1 MKRNLQLMTNNPIN
15 GICLVNKPSG
25 ITSHDVVYKARKIF
39 KTKAIGHTGT
49 LDPLASGLLILTI
62 ENANKLSNYL
72 MDGEKGYEAQIK
84 IGIETDTFDRTGKTI
99 SEKDFSKITEDKLK
113 SEILNLQGKLTLKV
127 PSFSAVKVDGKKL
140 YELARNNEEVPVVIR
155 EMDFHG
161 VEIIKMDL
169 PFVTVNFKCSKGAYV
184 RSWIQ
189 ELGQKLGTGAT
200 MWELKRDFN
209 APYEISQSIEL
220 EGNTLEEIL
229 ASDAFIPFEKT
240 LSNWPRLTVNEKELG
255 LLKNGCLAR
264 SLENTALKAIKATE
278 TLPKGIFIVD
288 PETEKVIS
296 FLEVLG
302 PFQIKIK
309 KVFVVDSNL
318 DSSQKQE

>member
-1 MKRNLQLMTNNPIN
+1 MNNPIN

-84 IGIETDTFDRTGKTI
+84 IGIETDSYDRTGKVV
-99 SEKDFSKITEDKLK
+99 SEKDFSSITPEKLK
-113 SEILNLQGKLTLKV
+113 SEILNLQGLLKLKV
-127 PSFSAVKVDGKKL
+127 PSFSAVKVDGQKL
-140 YELARNNEEVPVVIR
+140 YEMARKNEEVPVVER
-155 EMDFHG
+155 EMNFHG
-161 VEIIKMDL
+161 VEIVKLEL
-169 PFVTVNFKCSKGAYV
+169 PFVTVRFKCSKGAYV

-189 ELGQKLGTGAT
+189 ELGQRLGVGAT
-200 MWELKRDFN
+200 MWELQRFYN
-209 APYEISQSIEL
+209 APYEIEQSISL
-220 EGNTLEEIL
+220 EDNNLEQIL
-229 ASDAFIPFEKT
+229 ASKAFIPFEKT
-240 LSNWPRLTVNEKELG
+240 LSNWPRITANEKQLG

-264 SLENTALKAIKATE
+264 SLENFALKTIQAME

-288 PETEKVIS
+288 PQDGKVLS
-296 FLEVLG
+296 FLDVLG

-309 KVFVVDSNL
+309 KVFIADSNL

>member
-1 MKRNLQLMTNNPIN
+1 MNNPAGAFPKD

-84 IGIETDTFDRTGKTI
+84 IGVETDTYDRTGKI
-99 SEKDFSKITEDKLK
+99 VSEKDFSSITKEKLK
-113 SEILNLQGKLTLKV
+113 SEILNLQGLLKLKV

-140 YELARNNEEVPVVIR
+140 YELARKNEEVPVIER
-155 EMDFHG
+155 EMNFHS
-161 VEIIKMDL
+161 VEIVKMEI
-169 PFVTVNFKCSKGAYV
+169 PFVTVRFKCSKGAYV

-189 ELGQKLGTGAT
+189 ELGQKLGVGAT
-200 MWELKRDFN
+200 MWELQRFYN
-209 APYEISQSIEL
+209 APYEIDQSI
-220 EGNTLEEIL
+220 TLEDHSLEQIL
-229 ASDAFIPFEKT
+229 ASKAFIPFEKT
-240 LSNWPRLTVNEKELG
+240 LSDWPRITANEKQLG

-264 SLENTALKAIKATE
+264 SLETFALKTIQAME
-278 TLPKGIFIVD
+278 TLPKGIFIID
-288 PETEKVIS
+288 PETGKVLS
-296 FLEVLG
+296 FLDVLG

-309 KVFVVDSNL
+309 KVFIVDTDL